1 MAELSKL
8 QIRAKV
14 LSVIS
19 EIKSINNYDEELLKR
34 FINELQEID
43 DRKTIFDVFLK
54 EFIKMSENEYMF
66 SGLIIK
72 SLVPVDYV
80 QEKVFDILKQSSYS
94 DEAKYK
100 LVQLLRSI
108 GSNSAY
114 DAIPQY
120 FDNPEE
126 VIDMETQKLL
136 EKAVINPE
144 AMLDF
149 LDFVYAVPKNDKKLL
164 LQSLQEDYKGDVL
177 ANIVYPILYSDFDDD
192 FKLKVIDVLA
202 ESKSSLAIEAF
213 NYLIKISDN
222 SEIISAC
229 EKGLKKL
236 KLAGASEEK
245 ALEYFINAIKDTK
258 PAESYTTIP
267 DGNGNQALLVSRVSS
282 ANKYIFE
289 AVVIN
294 DNYGVVDCFGFYNI
308 SKSEFDKIV
317 NKFYKSDGQ
326 YKVSPE
332 YVKSRI
338 NHSIDVSIAKKRVL
352 PYEFVCWNILTK
364 DIKPLDNSITEL
376 VDKSIEL
383 KTFEKDIIFE
393 LLTKS
398 YTLHWFVKADEVPI
412 IKQIA
417 DEFYSAEVLNRDLIK
432 NGHDVLLQAIFDEET
447 IKIWKDKLY
456 NLVYL
461 LSQNSQ
467 ITVAEMFYFLIK
479 DESLFNSFK
488 SILVQRSIFNHLF
501 LLRENQ
507 KQSALTINIFKKRN
521 TSEFEYDSKKLT
533 EIIDILKK
541 SWIDE

>member
-236 KLAGASEEK
+236 KLSGASEEK

-258 PAESYTTIP
+258 PAEFYTTIP
-267 DGNGNQALLVSRVSS
+267 DGNGNQALLVSRVTNS
-282 ANKYIFE
+282 NKYIFE

-294 DNYGVVDCFGFYNI
+294 DNFGVVDCFGFYNI

-364 DIKPLDNSITEL
+364 DI
-376 VDKSIEL
+376 
-383 KTFEKDIIFE
+383 IFE

-417 DEFYSAEVLNRDLIK
+417 DEFYSAEVLIRDLIK
-432 NGHDVLLQAIFDEET
+432 YGHDVLLQAIFDEET

>member
-258 PAESYTTIP
+258 PAEFYTTIP

-308 SKSEFDKIV
+308 SKGEFDKIV

-364 DIKPLDNSITEL
+364 DIKPMQCIT
-376 VDKSIEL
+376 
-383 KTFEKDIIFE
+383 FCQQF
-393 LLTKS
+393 
-398 YTLHWFVKADEVPI
+398 
-412 IKQIA
+412 
-417 DEFYSAEVLNRDLIK
+417 K
-432 NGHDVLLQAIFDEET
+432 N
-447 IKIWKDKLY
+447 
-456 NLVYL
+456 
-461 LSQNSQ
+461 
-467 ITVAEMFYFLIK
+467 
-479 DESLFNSFK
+479 
-488 SILVQRSIFNHLF
+488 
-501 LLRENQ
+501 
-507 KQSALTINIFKKRN
+507 NIFFKC
-521 TSEFEYDSKKLT
+521 F
-533 EIIDILKK
+533 
-541 SWIDE
+541 

>member
-19 EIKSINNYDEELLKR
+19 EIKSSANYGEDLLKK
-34 FINELQEID
+34 FIDELSEID
-43 DRKTIFDVFLK
+43 DKKTIFDVFIK

-72 SLVPVDYV
+72 ALVPADYV
-80 QEKVFDILKQSSYS
+80 QEKVFDVLKQTSYS
-94 DEAKYK
+94 DDAKYK

-108 GSNSAY
+108 GANSAY

-120 FDNPEE
+120 FENPEE

-149 LDFVYAVPKNDKKLL
+149 LDFVYAVPKNDKKILL
-164 LQSLQEDYKGDVL
+164 ESLKEDYKGDVL
-177 ANIVYPILYSDFDDD
+177 ANIVYPILYADFDDD
-192 FKLKVIDVLA
+192 FKLKVIDVLS

-213 NYLIKISDN
+213 NYLIKISEN
-222 SEIISAC
+222 PEIVSSC

-258 PAESYTTIP
+258 PAEFYTTIP
-267 DGNGNQALLVSRVSS
+267 DGNGNQALLVSRVSTS
-282 ANKYIFE
+282 NKYIFE

-308 SKSEFDKIV
+308 SKGEFDKIV

-338 NHSIDVSIAKKRVL
+338 NKAIDVSIAKKRVL
-352 PYEFVCWNILTK
+352 PYEFICWNILTK
-364 DIKPLDNSITEL
+364 DIIPLEKSIVEI
-376 VDKSIEL
+376 VDEAIEL
-383 KTFEKDIIFE
+383 KTFDKDVIFE
-393 LLTKS
+393 LLTKD
-398 YTLHWFVKADEVPI
+398 YTLRWFVKADEATSL
-412 IKQIA
+412 KQVT
-417 DEFYSAEVLNRDLIK
+417 DDFYNAEELSNDLIK
-432 NGHDVLLQAIFDEET
+432 KGHDFVLNSLFDDKT
-447 IKIWKDKLY
+447 ILIWKEKLY

-461 LSQNSQ
+461 LLQNSQ
-467 ITVAEMFYFLIK
+467 NTIAEMFYFLIK
-479 DESLFNSFK
+479 DDALFNSFK

-507 KQSALTINIFKKRN
+507 KQSSLTINIFKKRN
-521 TSEFEYDSKKLT
+521 TTEFEYDSKKLT
-533 EIIDILKK
+533 EVIDILKK
-541 SWIDE
+541 CWIDE

>member
-1 MAELSKL
+1 MTELSKL

-19 EIKSINNYDEELLKR
+19 EIKSLSNYDEDLLNKFVSELS
-34 FINELQEID
+34 EID
-43 DRKTIFDVFLK
+43 DKKTIFDIFIK

-72 SLVPVDYV
+72 ALVPIDYV
-80 QEKVFDILKQSSYS
+80 QEKVFDVLKQTSYS
-94 DEAKYK
+94 DDAKYK

-120 FDNPEE
+120 FENPEE

-177 ANIVYPILYSDFDDD
+177 ANIVYPILYADFDDD

-245 ALEYFINAIKDTK
+245 ALEYFINAIKGTK
-258 PAESYTTIP
+258 PAEFYTTIP
-267 DGNGNQALLVSRVSS
+267 DGNGNQALLVSRVSTS
-282 ANKYIFE
+282 NKYIFE

-308 SKSEFDKIV
+308 SKGEFDKIV

-338 NHSIDVSIAKKRVL
+338 NKAVDISVSKKRVL
-352 PYEFVCWNILTK
+352 PYEFICWNILTK
-364 DIKPLDNSITEL
+364 DIMPL
-376 VDKSIEL
+376 DKSIAEIVDEAIEL
-383 KTFEKDIIFE
+383 RTFDKDVIFE
-393 LLTKS
+393 LLTKD
-398 YTLHWFVKADEVPI
+398 YTLRWFVKADEVLVL
-412 IKQIA
+412 KQVT
-417 DEFYSAEVLNRDLIK
+417 DDFYNAENLDNDLIK
-432 NGHDVLLQAIFDEET
+432 KGHDIVLDAIFDDNT
-447 IKIWKDKLY
+447 ILIWKEKLY
-456 NLVYL
+456 NLIYL
-461 LSQNSQ
+461 LLQNSQ
-467 ITVAEMFYFLIK
+467 NTVAEMFYFLIK
-479 DESLFNSFK
+479 DESLFKSFK

-521 TSEFEYDSKKLT
+521 TTEFEYDSKKLSDV
-533 EIIDILKK
+533 IDILKK
-541 SWIDE
+541 CWIDE